1 MRVEFLVAII
11 FYIIFTTFPRL
22 LNVDCAFPRLLNV
35 DCAFPRLLNVDCA
48 FPRLLNVDCAF
59 PRLLNVDCAFP
70 RLFSA
75 DCFVLQDNLF
85 ACEYH
90 GGYIA
95 LRDQEGLYLSPIG
108 SRAVL
113 KTRSNVVTKVGLG

>member
-1 MRVEFLVAII
+1 MLALQVCIYYSIGITV
-11 FYIIFTTFPRL
+11 
-22 LNVDCAFPRLLNV
+22 
-35 DCAFPRLLNVDCA
+35 
-48 FPRLLNVDCAF
+48 
-59 PRLLNVDCAFP
+59 
-70 RLFSA
+70 LF
-75 DCFVLQDNLF
+75 FQDAMF

-113 KTRSNVVTKVGLG
+113 KTRSNVVTRVREYSATGR